1 MTRDLR
7 DRAREA
13 FERGDR
19 AGAEQLLETLCHER
33 GAVDDWLT
41 LARLKLAD
49 GRQAEALTDLRR
61 AHAADPTRPDVARLA
76 TRLLLPVDA
85 VAEAREMLERAASG
99 HPEDA
104 DLLAETG
111 DLRERSGAPD
121 AARSAYDDALRADPN
136 HAAARFNRAGLAR
149 DQGRLDDALAD
160 YDRLAA
166 MPDPPAAVRLG
177 RAETLRRLG
186 RFDAA
191 CAELEVLL
199 AKAPEHVEALICLG
213 VAAAC
218 NWQLSLAQ
226 TAFDRAF
233 SLDPDAVAAYAGTTG
248 STITCPEAA
257 AVLAFEFLETLKRAD
272 WRNYD
277 RAAGQFSSLY
287 SADSSGPRAL
297 ELAFLTMYLE
307 VPAQVS
313 ARAHESI
320 SAGILERAVPL
331 PPPGPR
337 PTRTRIRVGYASNCF
352 RTHPKMYLTGHLF
365 ASHDRSRFEVVG
377 YDYGVPGDEPMKQRI
392 ATEFDALHA
401 VEGLDDTALA
411 ERIRDDGIDILVDLN
426 GYSDNVRPG
435 IFAARPAPLQ
445 LSFLGHMHSL
455 FAPFIDYRVSSRS
468 AEPADWGAALPEARI
483 FLAPAFYPYD
493 AAGLKLPPPGTRAEA
508 GLPEEAF
515 VFCAFGRMEK
525 ISPATFDVWLT
536 LLESVP
542 GSVLWLAEFQ
552 PAARQHLAG
561 RAAARGVD
569 PARLVFAPVVPHR
582 EHVARHALAD
592 LYLDT
597 FRFNAHTMGLDAL
610 HAGLPV
616 LTLRGAP
623 WCARIGASFLTA
635 LDQPELIADSPD
647 DYVNTARTLAADPGA
662 LAEHRA
668 AITERIAS
676 DNPFDSRRVAARL
689 DRAYEAIFSAYVSG
703 RGPGDIDVDP

>member
-7 DRAREA
+7 DQARAA

-19 AGAEQLLETLCHER
+19 AGAEQLLETLCDER
-33 GAVDDWLT
+33 GAADDWLT

-49 GRQAEALTDLRR
+49 GRQAEALADLRR

-76 TRLLLPVDA
+76 TRLLVPANVIG
-85 VAEAREMLERAASG
+85 EARDMLDRAASA
-99 HPEDA
+99 HPNDA

-111 DLRERSGAPD
+111 DLRERSGDPD
-121 AARSAYDDALRADPN
+121 AARSAYDDALRADPS

-166 MPDPPAAVRLG
+166 MPDVPAGVRLG

-199 AKAPEHVEALICLG
+199 ANEPEHVRALICLG
-213 VAAAC
+213 IAAAC
-218 NWQLSLAQ
+218 DWQLTLAQ

-233 SLDPDAVAAYAGTTG
+233 ALDPDAVADYAGAERDR
-248 STITCPEAA
+248 ITAPEAY
-257 AVLAFEFLETLKRAD
+257 AVLAFEFLAALKRAD
-272 WRNYD
+272 WRDYD
-277 RAAGQFSSLY
+277 RAAAEFSRLY
-287 SADSSGPRAL
+287 GAGRRGPRAL
-297 ELAFLTMYLE
+297 ELAFLTMYLD
-307 VPAQVS
+307 VPAHIS
-313 ARAHESI
+313 ARAHTSI
-320 SAGILERAVPL
+320 SEGILERAVPL

-337 PTRTRIRVGYASNCF
+337 PMRTRIRVGYASNCF
-352 RTHPKMYLTGHLF
+352 RTHPKMYLAGHLF
-365 ASHDRSRFEVVG
+365 ASHDRDRFEVIG
-377 YDYGVPGDEPMKQRI
+377 YDYGRRSDDPMTRRI
-392 ATEFDALHA
+392 AAEFDAFHA
-401 VEGLDDTALA
+401 VEGLEDTALA
-411 ERIRDDGIDILVDLN
+411 QRIRDDDIDILVDLN
-426 GYSDNVRPG
+426 GYSDDVRPG

-468 AEPADWGAALPEARI
+468 AEPADWGAPLPEARI

-493 AAGLKLPPPGTRAEA
+493 AAGLDLPPPGTRDEA
-508 GLPEEAF
+508 GLPEDAF

-525 ISPATFDVWLT
+525 ISPATFAAWLT

-552 PAARQHLAG
+552 PAARQHLTE

-569 PARLVFAPVVPHR
+569 PARLVFAPVVPHPD
-582 EHVARHALAD
+582 HVARHALAD

-616 LTLRGAP
+616 LTLRGTP

-635 LDQPELIADSPD
+635 LDRPGLIAESPE
-647 DYVNTARTLAADPGA
+647 DYVDTARTLAADPGA
-662 LAEHRA
+662 LAEHRT
-668 AITERIAS
+668 AIAERIAS

-689 DRAYEAIFSAYVSG
+689 DHAYEAIFSEHMNG
-703 RGPGDIDVDP
+703 RRPADIDVAP